1 MFECLT
7 HRFPSWRQLR
17 QQPGL
22 FSPGASARGHSTRG
36 VRSRGVIALHTRG
49 CAFVVKAAC
58 WSMLVGR
65 HGSRLLW
72 LHSVGVN
79 GVMWVARLRRLGQM
93 MRRRR
98 MILLDSV
105 SLNEVVTVRL
115 AQIALTNMQMF

>member
-1 MFECLT
+1 MLSKFECLT
-7 HRFPSWRQLR
+7 RRFPSWRQLR
-17 QQPGL
+17 QQPGF

-36 VRSRGVIALHTRG
+36 VIAVYTRG

-93 MRRRR
+93 MSRRR
-98 MILLDSV
+98 MILLDSE
-105 SLNEVVTVRL
+105 SLNEVVAVRL